1 MTALAQQT
9 ELEVRLAEF
18 GKRHPKI
25 DPKDLI
31 DVVEAI
37 MTTADGDLSSVNLKL
52 YAEIEQLAVYIQRAR
67 EEIACLRPDEI
78 TAEHLPVAGEELEA
92 VVGATEQATNTI
104 MESVETIEGL
114 TDQMPREVSEQV
126 VDAVTQVYEACGFQ
140 DITGQRIKKVVST
153 LTQIE
158 EKVHALLGAF
168 GQDGQIDAAK
178 AKASKAE
185 KPKEEAAP
193 PTDADLLNG
202 PQMAENAISQEDI
215 DALLA
220 SFD

>member
-1 MTALAQQT
+1 MTARAQQSD
-9 ELEVRLAEF
+9 LEMRLAEL
-18 GKRHPKI
+18 GRRHPGI
-25 DPKDLI
+25 DPKDLV

-37 MTTADGDLSSVNLKL
+37 MTSADGDLSSVNLKL
-52 YAEIEQLAVYIQRAR
+52 YAEIEQLAIYIQRAR
-67 EEIACLRPDEI
+67 EEIASLRPDEI

-92 VVGATEQATNTI
+92 VIGATENATNTI
-104 MESVETIEGL
+104 MESVETIENL
-114 TDQMPREVSEQV
+114 TDQMPREVSETV

-140 DITGQRIKKVVST
+140 DITGQRIKKVVTT

-168 GQDGQIDAAK
+168 GQDSQIDAAR
-178 AKASKAE
+178 AKAE
-185 KPKEEAAP
+185 KPKTDAP
-193 PTDADLLNG
+193 LSDADLMNG
-202 PQMAENAISQEDI
+202 PQAAEAAISQDDI

>member
-1 MTALAQQT
+1 MNARAQQSD
-9 ELEVRLAEF
+9 LQMRLADF
-18 GKRHPKI
+18 GRRHPGI
-25 DPKDLI
+25 DPKDLV

-37 MTTADGDLSSVNLKL
+37 MTSADGDLSSVNLKL
-52 YAEIEQLAVYIQRAR
+52 YAEIEQLAIYIQRAR
-67 EEIACLRPDEI
+67 EEIASLRPDEI

-92 VVGATEQATNTI
+92 VIGATENATNTI
-104 MESVETIEGL
+104 MESVETIETL
-114 TDQMPREVSEQV
+114 TDQMPREVSEKV

-140 DITGQRIKKVVST
+140 DITGQRIKKVVTT

-168 GQDGQIDAAK
+168 GQDSQIDAAR
-178 AKASKAE
+178 AKAE
-185 KPKEEAAP
+185 KPKTDAP
-193 PTDADLLNG
+193 LSDADLMNG
-202 PQMAENAISQEDI
+202 PQAAEAAISQDDI

>member
-1 MTALAQQT
+1 MTARAQQSD
-9 ELEVRLAEF
+9 LEMRLAEF
-18 GKRHPKI
+18 GRRHPGI
-25 DPKDLI
+25 DPKDLV

-37 MTTADGDLSSVNLKL
+37 MTSADGDLSSVNLKL
-52 YAEIEQLAVYIQRAR
+52 YAEIEQLAIYIQRAR
-67 EEIACLRPDEI
+67 EEIASLRPDEI

-92 VVGATEQATNTI
+92 VIGATENATNTI
-104 MESVETIEGL
+104 MESVETIENL
-114 TDQMPREVSEQV
+114 TDQMPREVSETV

-140 DITGQRIKKVVST
+140 DITGQRIKKVVTT

-168 GQDGQIDAAK
+168 GQDSQIDAAR
-178 AKASKAE
+178 AKAAKAE
-185 KPKEEAAP
+185 KPKTDAP
-193 PTDADLLNG
+193 LSDADLMNG
-202 PQMAENAISQEDI
+202 PQAAEAAISQDDI

>member
-9 ELEVRLAEF
+9 DLQKRLADF
-18 GKRHPKI
+18 GRRHPGI

-37 MTTADGDLSSVNLKL
+37 MTSADGDLSSVNLKL
-52 YAEIEQLAVYIQRAR
+52 YAEIEQLAIYIQRAR
-67 EEIACLRPDEI
+67 EEIASLRPDEI

-92 VVGATEQATNTI
+92 VIGATENATNTI
-104 MESVETIEGL
+104 MESVETIETL
-114 TDQMPREVSEQV
+114 TDQMPREVSEKV

-140 DITGQRIKKVVST
+140 DITGQRIKKVVTT

-168 GQDGQIDAAK
+168 GQDGQVDAAR
-178 AKASKAE
+178 AKAAKEE
-185 KPKEEAAP
+185 KPKTDEP
-193 PTDADLLNG
+193 LSDADLMNG
-202 PQMAENAISQEDI
+202 PQAAEAAISQDDI